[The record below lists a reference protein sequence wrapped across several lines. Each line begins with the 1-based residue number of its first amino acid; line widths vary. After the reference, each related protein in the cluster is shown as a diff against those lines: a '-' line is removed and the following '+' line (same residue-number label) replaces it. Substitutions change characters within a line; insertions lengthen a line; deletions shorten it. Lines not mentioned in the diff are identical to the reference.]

1 MKKDFKRILAVIIS
15 VIMLLQPVA
24 FAASVLDF
32 PDFPTNDWSTE
43 AMTAAVENGLYIG
56 DENNLI
62 KPDAYLTR
70 AEFSA
75 FVVRAFGATV
85 KADISRYT
93 DVKESDWFHD
103 DIAKANNMGAL
114 NGTSETTF
122 SPENKITRQEV
133 FVAIARIL
141 CVTSGN
147 IAVIDKF
154 SDSSDVASWAQ
165 ANIAGLVEYGYIN
178 GYPDGTI
185 KPLEYITRAEIAQL
199 FHNMFKT
206 YIGTAGYHSEVAPV
220 GSVIIRGPGV
230 HLENVTINGDLIIAD
245 GVGAGDFNLTSVT
258 VLGRIVAR
266 GGEGIVTFKSVS
278 VRDGVFIFDN
288 NGTVNFNN
296 YRTDPPFVKL
306 TEYTPATFLKDKEPE
321 PSSGRIT
328 GGGGGGNY
336 KYYNVNF
343 YKD

>member
-122 SPENKITRQEV
+122 SPENTLALHAVGRTW
-133 FVAIARIL
+133 FV
-141 CVTSGN
+141 
-147 IAVIDKF
+147 
-154 SDSSDVASWAQ
+154 
-165 ANIAGLVEYGYIN
+165 
-178 GYPDGTI
+178 PD
-185 KPLEYITRAEIAQL
+185 A
-199 FHNMFKT
+199 
-206 YIGTAGYHSEVAPV
+206 
-220 GSVIIRGPGV
+220 
-230 HLENVTINGDLIIAD
+230 
-245 GVGAGDFNLTSVT
+245 
-258 VLGRIVAR
+258 
-266 GGEGIVTFKSVS
+266 
-278 VRDGVFIFDN
+278 
-288 NGTVNFNN
+288 
-296 YRTDPPFVKL
+296 
-306 TEYTPATFLKDKEPE
+306 
-321 PSSGRIT
+321 
-328 GGGGGGNY
+328 
-336 KYYNVNF
+336 
-343 YKD
+343 